1 MIKMKTKTILM
12 LEGILL
18 IGLLAFLFFN
28 TLPKQIFPLHGMTI
42 SNQDFL
48 FEIEN
53 SEEVVL
59 STDINFTNYI
69 TLKKGDEI
77 TLPPETY
84 FWKVRGLLKDSEVRN
99 FTIESEVA
107 LVLRDKGELYEI
119 ENSGN
124 VDLNLTKKQG
134 DKITIATILNMGES
148 EEFEKDNSTYTGGQ
162 A

>member
-1 MIKMKTKTILM
+1 MNRTKTILII
-12 LEGILL
+12 EGIFL
-18 IGLLAFLFFN
+18 IGILAFLFFY

-59 STDINFTNYI
+59 STDMNFTNYI

-84 FWKVRGLLKDSEVRN
+84 FWKVKGMLKDSEVRN
-99 FTIESEVA
+99 FTIQSEAA
-107 LVLRDKGELYEI
+107 LILREKEGLYQI

-134 DKITIATILNMGES
+134 DKITLATILNMGES